1 MDPAPTSLAPQLA
14 AFPNAIELPVQWGD
28 MDAFRHVNNVVY
40 FRWFESGRVAH
51 LQKLRGGRLRLDEP
65 GPVLGRID
73 CRYRFPVT
81 HPDTVVVATR
91 FLSASG
97 DRATLHHAVY
107 SQRHQR
113 LVAEGDAL
121 LVWVDLTTG
130 QKAPIPPEMLAA
142 MQRELTAAG

>member
-1 MDPAPTSLAPQLA
+1 MLAHY
-14 AFPNAIELPVQWGD
+14 PNQVELPVQWGE

-51 LQKLRGGRLRLDEP
+51 LQRLRGGALRLDEP

-73 CRYRFPVT
+73 CRYRLPVT
-81 HPDTVVVATR
+81 YPDTVVVGTR

-97 DRATLHHAVY
+97 DRATLRHAVF

-113 LVAEGDAL
+113 VVAEGDAL

-130 QKAPIPPEMLAA
+130 QKAPIPPVLLEA
-142 MQRELTAAG
+142 MQRELAEFAAAGGTDAES